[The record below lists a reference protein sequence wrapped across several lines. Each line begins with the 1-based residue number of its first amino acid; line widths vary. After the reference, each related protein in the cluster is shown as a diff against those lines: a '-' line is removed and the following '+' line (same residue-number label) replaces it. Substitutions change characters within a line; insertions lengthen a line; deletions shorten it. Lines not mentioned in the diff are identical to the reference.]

1 MSRNY
6 ELELYKLIIR
16 PDEIDPDICYAQ
28 ELGWIN
34 DNEFCVWID
43 YLVLDEF
50 ICSLKNIFGYE
61 IFDDGGFNGNMQSDC
76 ICIDLCEAIGECVDI
91 EAVFPK
97 DKYKH

>member
-16 PDEIDPDICYAQ
+16 PDEIDPDICYVQ

-50 ICSLKNIFGYE
+50 ICNLKNIFGYG

-76 ICIDLCEAIGECVDI
+76 ICIDLCEAIGSFVDI
-91 EAVFPK
+91 EEVFPK
-97 DKYKH
+97 DKYRH